1 MDGATRH
8 KLAALKRALEVET
21 DPIALS
27 ELRHEIAL
35 TEALLKTMERIKQ
48 RDPLS

>member
-8 KLAALKRALEVET
+8 KLTALKKALEVET
-21 DPIALS
+21 DPHTLS

-35 TEALLKTMERIKQ
+35 TEALLRTMERIKL
-48 RDPLS
+48 RNPAS